1 MAEKIKIWGITG
13 GRRGN
18 DVLVEGVATGVAAAL
33 AAQGETDFRL
43 LHTSLKPPHKWLAPY
58 RWAEG
63 AAKADPQ
70 IAPPFAD
77 MVIASSRQAAPHTR
91 WLKRASGGR
100 VFTVF
105 LQNPLIDQQHFDFV
119 WAPQHDKISG
129 PNVMQTLLSPHA
141 MTLADLQSEA
151 RNLQGRLLPSQPIG
165 KVVAVLI
172 GGPNAVYPFK
182 EDEMRRLVAGLAQI
196 AEAGHQLLI
205 TLSRRSPETYQTLL
219 RQKLPGGSYFLWDG
233 SSSQLGGLN
242 PYRAMLGLADH
253 IIVTGDSVNMVG
265 EACLPGVPVHVF
277 ALQGGSAKFRR
288 FHEAILGAGYVLP
301 FAPGADGS
309 LPDRPFHSLN
319 ATQDIAAAI
328 AEAYA
333 RHKAQFGTS

>member
-1 MAEKIKIWGITG
+1 MKIWGITG

-18 DVLVEGVATGVAAAL
+18 DVLVEGVAAAI
-33 AAQGETDFRL
+33 GGDFRL
-43 LHTSLKPPHKWLAPY
+43 IHTDLKPPHKWLAPY

-63 AAKADPQ
+63 AAKADGQ
-70 IAPPFAD
+70 VAPPFAD
-77 MVIASSRQAAPHTR
+77 LIIASGRQAVPHTR
-91 WLKRASGGR
+91 YIKRASGGR
-100 VFTVF
+100 VFTAF
-105 LQNPLIDQQHFDFV
+105 LQNPLINPKHFDFV

-141 MTLADLQSEA
+141 MTVQDLISEA
-151 RNLQGRLLPSQPIG
+151 RNLQGRLLPSQPLG
-165 KVVAVLI
+165 KVITVLI

-182 EDEMRRLVAGLAQI
+182 EDEMRDLVAKLAAL

-233 SSSQLGGLN
+233 KGLN

-253 IIVTGDSVNMVG
+253 IIVTADSVNMVG

-277 ALQGGSAKFRR
+277 ALKGGSAKFRR
-288 FHEAILGAGYVLP
+288 FHKAVLDNGYVLP
-301 FAPGADGS
+301 FAPNEQDGV
-309 LPDRPFHSLN
+309 LRERPHHSFN

-333 RHKAQFGTS
+333 QHKAQYGVS

>member
-1 MAEKIKIWGITG
+1 MHIWGITG

-18 DVLVEGVATGVAAAL
+18 DVLVEGVAKAL
-33 AAQGETDFRL
+33 SGDFRL
-43 LHTSLKPPHKWLAPY
+43 LHTDLRPPYKWLAPY
-58 RWAEG
+58 RLAEG
-63 AAKADPQ
+63 AAARDTQ
-70 IAPPFAD
+70 IAAALQTGAFPD
-77 MVIASSRQAAPHTR
+77 MVIASGRQAVPHAR
-91 WLKRASGGR
+91 YIKRASGGK

-105 LQNPLIDQQHFDFV
+105 LQNPLIGPKHFDFV

-165 KVVAVLI
+165 KVIAVLI

-233 SSSQLGGLN
+233 NSSQLGG
-242 PYRAMLGLADH
+242 GQ
-253 IIVTGDSVNMVG
+253 
-265 EACLPGVPVHVF
+265 PVSRH
-277 ALQGGSAKFRR
+277 A
-288 FHEAILGAGYVLP
+288 GAG
-301 FAPGADGS
+301 
-309 LPDRPFHSLN
+309 
-319 ATQDIAAAI
+319 
-328 AEAYA
+328 
-333 RHKAQFGTS
+333 

>member
-1 MAEKIKIWGITG
+1 MENNSTIWGITG

-18 DVLVEGVATGVAAAL
+18 DVLVEGVAKAL
-33 AAQGETDFRL
+33 GGAFRL
-43 LHTSLKPPHKWLAPY
+43 IHTDLKAPHKWLAPY
-58 RWAEG
+58 RLAEG
-63 AAKADPQ
+63 PAKADPQ

-77 MVIASSRQAAPHTR
+77 IVIASGRQAAPHSR
-91 WLKRASGGR
+91 YIKRASGGR
-100 VFTVF
+100 VFTVY
-105 LQNPLIDQQHFDFV
+105 LQDPHINPKHFDFV
-119 WAPQHDKISG
+119 WAPEHDKVSG
-129 PNVMQTLLSPHA
+129 PNVMKTLLSPHA
-141 MTLADLQSEA
+141 MTVDDLVAEA

-165 KVVAVLI
+165 KVVSVLI

-182 EDEMRRLVAGLAQI
+182 EDEMRELVAGLARI

-233 SSSQLGGLN
+233 KGLN

-253 IIVTGDSVNMVG
+253 IIVTADSVNMVG

-277 ALQGGSAKFRR
+277 QLRGGSAKFRC
-288 FHEAILGAGYVLP
+288 FHKAVLDNGYVLP
-301 FAPGADGS
+301 FNGE
-309 LPDRPFHSLN
+309 LKERPHHSLN
-319 ATQDIAAAI
+319 ATPDIAAAI

-333 RHKAQFGTS
+333 RHKAQFGMS